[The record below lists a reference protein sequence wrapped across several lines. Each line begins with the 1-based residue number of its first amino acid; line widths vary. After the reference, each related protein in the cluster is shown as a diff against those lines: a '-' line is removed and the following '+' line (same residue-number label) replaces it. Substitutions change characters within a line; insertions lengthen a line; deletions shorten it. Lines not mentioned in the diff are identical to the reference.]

1 MTGLP
6 TYLPLTVQYVYM
18 KRSRETDELIF
29 LYFRFVHRYF
39 DQDHG
44 KTTTQKISNA
54 LVHSVLIP
62 CFNLRCVIQPFV
74 L

>member
-6 TYLPLTVQYVYM
+6 TYLPLTVWYVYM
-18 KRSRETDELIF
+18 KYSRETDELTF

-39 DQDHG
+39 NQDHG
-44 KTTTQKISNA
+44 TTTTQKVSNA
-54 LVHSVLIP
+54 LVHSFGIGS
-62 CFNLRCVIQPFV
+62 LRQPSLFAESR